1 MLKHNIHQ
9 YMIMKLSISNIIF
22 SFPTRWR
29 ELCNSLKLDIDRLLA
44 KNYVSIVA
52 QQGTLEDQRILGKNH
67 HCLAHLRLYD
77 TYSTSDNSYSFPV
90 TQLSP
95 RCCVSPLLLWE
106 MSRIRQLFWMWALLP
121 SSSRLGWCRPT
132 KSQNTCMESSQL
144 KTPTSSRW
152 WNISTINLAWF
163 FKTNLL
169 RTGKLLA
176 CLLRTKGRRFLVFW
190 RSCSHAIISWKY
202 ASLSREIME
211 SMKWS
216 LVTVLSTVSIVSQL
230 KEVKIWIYDKGQ
242 LK

>member
-44 KNYVSIVA
+44 KNYVSIFA

-95 RCCVSPLLLWE
+95 R
-106 MSRIRQLFWMWALLP
+106 
-121 SSSRLGWCRPT
+121 
-132 KSQNTCMESSQL
+132 
-144 KTPTSSRW
+144 
-152 WNISTINLAWF
+152 
-163 FKTNLL
+163 
-169 RTGKLLA
+169 
-176 CLLRTKGRRFLVFW
+176 
-190 RSCSHAIISWKY
+190 
-202 ASLSREIME
+202 
-211 SMKWS
+211 
-216 LVTVLSTVSIVSQL
+216 
-230 KEVKIWIYDKGQ
+230 
-242 LK
+242 